1 MAQITYTDKVALNVN
16 SDIPAINKVNDTDM
30 NEIKTVV
37 NSNETK
43 VLLAVTD
50 TAPAQC
56 STGDKYYN
64 TTTKLIYTAT
74 ATNTWDSTG
83 VAPTENT
90 LYIEFSTQS
99 TYAYNGT
106 DLISVGGGTDFS
118 SLIMVDPDVADQQTK
133 LVIESTDID
142 GSYEVNTETY
152 STSETLTNK
161 IWIDGKPIYRKVYT
175 SGTYSTGQTTDTL
188 SLETSST
195 INPIWSGG
203 FIILA
208 NFKVSIGTGDL
219 GFGAISNVMKN
230 PSNLIY
236 IERTANSY
244 GTYNGC
250 QIIIEYTKSS

>member
-1 MAQITYTDKVALNVN
+1 MAQITYTDKIALNVN

-43 VLLAVTD
+43 VVLAVTD

-56 STGDKYYN
+56 STGDQYYN

-74 ATNTWDSTG
+74 ATDTWGSTG
-83 VAPTENT
+83 VTPTENT

-133 LVIESTDID
+133 LVIESTDLD
-142 GSYEVNTETY
+142 GNYEVNTEKY
-152 STSETLTNK
+152 STEETLTNK
-161 IWIDGKPIYRKVYT
+161 IWIDGKPIYRKVVDFGTLPNAT
-175 SGTYSTGQTTDTL
+175 SKNVAHNISNLSNVVNIKGWTKRADGTTFPLPYESGSQINESMALFSNNTNISIYCGVNRTEFTTTY
-188 SLETSST
+188 
-195 INPIWSGG
+195 
-203 FIILA
+203 IIL
-208 NFKVSIGTGDL
+208 
-219 GFGAISNVMKN
+219 
-230 PSNLIY
+230 
-236 IERTANSY
+236 
-244 GTYNGC
+244 
-250 QIIIEYTKSS
+250 EYTKSS